1 MKKLVLFIGIVSISI
16 VSCKKTTT
24 PTPTIA
30 EDASLKATTV
40 SQVIEPKGD
49 FTLTVNKDGSFS
61 SSDMTYVNSFPQL
74 QAALTKTGLGLTSND
89 PSTVTFSVD
98 NTGRTTSTFMPFD
111 GKNYTLLLA
120 DYGQFRFFEDNLTAV
135 YGKEGFKSISHPEI
149 FTMFPA
155 LEEKLANIGNE
166 IKNNLGNGGDV
177 EITLTPDFKIIVDG
191 VVYNSNALPA
201 IESEWAACVKSNGSG
216 MWALYVCAYLLFNP
230 R

>member
-1 MKKLVLFIGIVSISI
+1 MKKLALFIGLVSISI
-16 VSCKKTTT
+16 VSCKKSVT
-24 PTPTIA
+24 PTAAVVEDSSIKIASVSKVLEPTG
-30 EDASLKATTV
+30 T
-40 SQVIEPKGD
+40 

-61 SSDMTYVNSFPQL
+61 SSDMAYVNSFPQL
-74 QAALTKTGLGLTSND
+74 QAALTKTGLGLTAND
-89 PSTVTFSVD
+89 PNTVTFSVD
-98 NTGRTTSTFMPFD
+98 NTGHTTSSFLPFD

-135 YGKEGFKSISHPEI
+135 YGKEGFKSISHPEM

-155 LEEKLANIGNE
+155 LEEKLAEIGNE
-166 IKNNLGNGGDV
+166 IKNNLGKGGDV

-191 VVYNSNALPA
+191 VIYNSNALPA
-201 IESEWAACVKSNGSG
+201 IESEWAACVKNNGTG